1 MNATEPLDRFIR
13 EQDHFHTYE
22 TALKELRDGRKESHW
37 MWFIFPQA
45 KGLGKSRMSE
55 YYGIGSVDEAR
66 RYLHDPILGGRLRE
80 ATLAMLSHKDRSA
93 ESILGET
100 DALKFRPSMTLFD
113 IVSPGDIFADA
124 LQCFFGGSR
133 CRYTEALTD
142 CEAWMTRR
150 RSAAPAGAC
159 SSSNL
164 KSRR

>member
-1 MNATEPLDRFIR
+1 MNMQQTTDTTHLDRFIR

-100 DALKFRPSMTLFD
+100 DALKFRSSMTLFD

-124 LQCFFGGSR
+124 LQRFFGGSR

-142 CEAWMTRR
+142 CEA
-150 RSAAPAGAC
+150 
-159 SSSNL
+159 
-164 KSRR
+164 